1 MANPA
6 ANTALAANNTQ
17 YAVLHKTVTTPAF
30 IESLKKSIP
39 RHIDADVM
47 VRTCLSQLRDNS
59 RLLQVASNNP
69 QSFLLAIMQAGHLGL
84 VPDGFLGKAYLIPY
98 GNEVSF
104 QLGYHGLLELAYRS
118 GMVDDAD
125 MDVVMEG
132 DEFEYEYGT
141 NKHLTHKPC
150 RERGRPTHY
159 YALIYVKGSAR
170 PHFKVM
176 TIEDVE
182 AHRDRYSKA
191 KDRADSAWV
200 TAFDA
205 MAMKTVL
212 IQALKLIPKSTEL
225 QRAIQ
230 YEERSGVGAS
240 VAGMIDAPLPA
251 LPVMPTGEDLPD
263 IRPEPQNKT
272 DTLAG
277 KLASK
282 AKGTRSAPKTEKP
295 VEPDPEPSL
304 EESIETPQPAPVS
317 QEPQQEPVQ
326 DLGNRALTQE
336 ERELIDAKEWLVEI
350 YMRDNEVA
358 KFMKG
363 INSQTNPKTIR
374 GIKSLTF
381 ANDMIAKVQAFQD
394 EQGK

>member
-6 ANTALAANNTQ
+6 ANTALAQTNQQFAILQ
-17 YAVLHKTVTTPAF
+17 KTILTPEF
-30 IESLKKSIP
+30 LDSLKKRIP

-47 VRTCLSQLRDNS
+47 ARTCLSQLRDNN
-59 RLLQVASNNP
+59 RLLQVAANNP
-69 QSFLLAIMQAGHLGL
+69 ASFLLAVMQAGQLGL

-159 YALIYVKGSAR
+159 YALIYVKGSQR

-230 YEERSGVGAS
+230 YEERSSVGAS
-240 VAGMIDAPLPA
+240 VAGMIDTPLPA
-251 LPVMPTGEDLPD
+251 LPMMPAVPAADELPD
-263 IRPEPQNKT
+263 IRPPEAQNKT
-272 DTLAG
+272 EALAG
-277 KLASK
+277 KLANR
-282 AKGTRSAPKTEKP
+282 AKGQRAAPKTEKP
-295 VEPDPEPSL
+295 APEQGLDAEPLETAQPEPKPDPAGEPAADIL
-304 EESIETPQPAPVS
+304 TPK
-317 QEPQQEPVQ
+317 
-326 DLGNRALTQE
+326 

-350 YMRDNEVA
+350 YMHDAAVA
-358 KFMKG
+358 KFMKSM
-363 INSQTNPKTIR
+363 NQNVNPATIR
-374 GIKSLTF
+374 GIKSLDF
-381 ANDMIAKVQAFQD
+381 ANGMIDKVKAFQA
-394 EQGK
+394 EQAA